1 MRWQKY
7 YKTLNN
13 TSLVV
18 QNKNNHSPY
27 RCLIIRPRSWPTAV
41 ADTQL
46 FSNTRGWDVN
56 RRPVVVSEHSQWI
69 THSRTSCQGSC
80 SPTTRKS
87 DLEDHPQC
95 PPLIDD
101 PLTVFFP
108 PIFVSPHSREGGLLL
123 CTSDRKKIPRG
134 IKIVRGVM
142 SGQEGLWGVEHVQS
156 FVYLFIYPQQ
166 SAIQAVEGE
175 RDGGSC
181 WTQTS
186 TDSLLLSHLMPGQ
199 SFQFQSACP

>member
-1 MRWQKY
+1 MWTDGK
-7 YKTLNN
+7 
-13 TSLVV
+13 
-18 QNKNNHSPY
+18 
-27 RCLIIRPRSWPTAV
+27 
-41 ADTQL
+41 
-46 FSNTRGWDVN
+46 
-56 RRPVVVSEHSQWI
+56 VVSEHPQWGS
-69 THSRTSCQGSC
+69 HSRTSCQGSC

-87 DLEDHPQC
+87 DWGPSTMSAAHWRP
-95 PPLIDD
+95 
-101 PLTVFFP
+101 THH
-108 PIFVSPHSREGGLLL
+108 IFVSPSSFLPRVVKDGFCCAPPTE
-123 CTSDRKKIPRG
+123 KKIPRG

-175 RDGGSC
+175 RDGGSR